1 AMLLIGIIAL
11 ISVTIAVVF
20 YIRIKAEQ
28 PNDALSLYDSV
39 TEYSVPITAPS
50 ADMFSGGM
58 PPPIYSDEDI
68 EYQIKEQD

>member
-1 AMLLIGIIAL
+1 V

-28 PNDALSLYDSV
+28 PNDSLSLYDSV

-50 ADMFSGGM
+50 ADMFNGGM
-58 PPPIYSDEDI
+58 PLPIYSDEDI